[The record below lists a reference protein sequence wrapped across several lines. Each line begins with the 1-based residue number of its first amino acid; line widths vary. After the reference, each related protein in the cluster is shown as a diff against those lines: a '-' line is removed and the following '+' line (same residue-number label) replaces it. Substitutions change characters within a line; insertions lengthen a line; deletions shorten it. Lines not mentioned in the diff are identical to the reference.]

1 MPTRTILSLL
11 LAPVCALV
19 AQAPPPAPLD
29 ATGRKAILE
38 TLALK
43 LKTTYVFPEVAG
55 KLAAALQA
63 KAAAGGYDGAATTR
77 AFAEALSRDLRELG
91 NDGHFRVIVD
101 PRFKDEDGTS
111 ALPTREEI
119 ARGRQEA
126 ASMAFGLEKLDRLP
140 GNVGYLEIRG
150 FGPPEF
156 VGAAYAQ
163 ALSLLAGSGAVIID
177 LRRNNGGRPESVARL
192 MSHFFPEGDSR
203 HLNDIYDRP
212 SGSTQQFWTDPSVG
226 PRFTGPVYVLTSRRT
241 FSGGEECAYDFQT
254 QKRGTLVGETTGGGS
269 NPVSP
274 MSLGRGL
281 VLFNPTARSINPI
294 TKTNWEHV
302 GVKPDLAVPAA
313 DALKTAYAAALKGII
328 QKEQDPD
335 ERRGLEAILTRVEKG
350 EPETPSYAPRR

>member
-1 MPTRTILSLL
+1 M
-11 LAPVCALV
+11 
-19 AQAPPPAPLD
+19 AQAPVAAPID
-29 ATGRKAILE
+29 AAGRKATLE
-38 TLALK
+38 VLALK
-43 LKTTYVFPEVAG
+43 LKTTYIHPEVAG

-63 KAAAGGYDGAATTR
+63 KAAAGGYDGATTTR
-77 AFAEALSRDLRELG
+77 AFAEALGRDLRQLG

-101 PRFKDEDGTS
+101 PRFKDDDGTNE
-111 ALPTREEI
+111 LPTAEEL
-119 ARGRQEA
+119 ARGHQEA
-126 ASMAFGLEKLDRLP
+126 ASLAFGLEKLDRLP
-140 GNVGYLEIRG
+140 GNVGYLEVRG

-156 VGAAYAQ
+156 VGAAYAH
-163 ALSLLAGSGAVIID
+163 ALSLLAGSRAVIID

-212 SGSTQQFWTDPSVG
+212 SDSTQQFWTDPSVG

-241 FSGGEECAYDFQT
+241 FSGGEDCAYDFQV

-274 MSLGRGL
+274 TSLGQGL
-281 VLFNPTARSINPI
+281 VLFNPTARSINPV

-313 DALKTAYAAALKGII
+313 DALKTAYAAALKGILK
-328 QKEQDPD
+328 QEQDPD
-335 ERRGLEAILTRVEKG
+335 EHRNLEALLARVEKG
-350 EPETPSYAPRR
+350 ELETPSYTPHR